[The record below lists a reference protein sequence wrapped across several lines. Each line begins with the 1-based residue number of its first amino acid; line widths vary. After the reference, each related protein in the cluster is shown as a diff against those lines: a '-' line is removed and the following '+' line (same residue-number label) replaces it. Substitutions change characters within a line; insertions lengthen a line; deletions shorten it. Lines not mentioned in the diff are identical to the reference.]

1 MSPARVA
8 AVAVA
13 LGALAALA
21 GCGDDDSDGGSAG
34 PTGPEDQ
41 AGPVANEDHWHAAFG
56 VYVCD
61 EFLPPLPEFENAEGI
76 HTHGDGVVHIHPFTA
91 EADGEDATL
100 RVFLDGADV
109 GLSDD
114 ELTVDGETYAA
125 GDDSCGDGAGEIAVV
140 RWADVAK
147 DGAEPERVDPDD
159 ARFLADGEGY
169 VVAFVAEGTDIPEP
183 ESAGRLAELGAV
195 DGGGT
200 VDTTSP
206 STTGASD
213 DPPVATDDRDLPDGF
228 YPVAL
233 TEPAPCRTAGMRP
246 DPEGTNCYRLPDEPA
261 AGADIIESAE
271 ASVDPA
277 SGGWR
282 VDIVFTEDGIGAF
295 NEVAAICAQFGAT
308 CPYGQL
314 ALLVGGEIVTA
325 PTIQQPSFE
334 RDQVVVSGDF
344 TRDEAE
350 DLAEAL
356 AG

>member
-1 MSPARVA
+1 MSPARAA

-21 GCGDDDSDGGSAG
+21 GCGDDDSDSDGGS
-34 PTGPEDQ
+34 

-100 RVFLDGADV
+100 RVFLDGAGV

-114 ELTVDGETYAA
+114 ELTVDGETYSA
-125 GDDSCGDGAGEIAVV
+125 GDDSCDDGEGEIAVV
-140 RWADVAK
+140 RWADVAAA
-147 DGAEPERVDPDD
+147 AEPERIDPDD

-169 VVAFVAEGTDIPEP
+169 VVAFVAKGTDIPKP
-183 ESAGRLAELGAV
+183 ESAGQLAELGAA

-213 DPPVATDDRDLPDGF
+213 DPPVATDDRDLADGF
-228 YPVAL
+228 YPVML
-233 TEPAPCRTAGMRP
+233 TEPAPCRTSGMRP

-271 ASVDPA
+271 ARGRCDQRRVAGRHRLHRGRHPLVQRGRGDLRAVRHDLPVRPA
-277 SGGWR
+277 R
-282 VDIVFTEDGIGAF
+282 
-295 NEVAAICAQFGAT
+295 AARRRRG
-308 CPYGQL
+308 
-314 ALLVGGEIVTA
+314 
-325 PTIQQPSFE
+325 
-334 RDQVVVSGDF
+334 RDRAHHPAAVV
-344 TRDEAE
+344 RA
-350 DLAEAL
+350 
-356 AG
+356 